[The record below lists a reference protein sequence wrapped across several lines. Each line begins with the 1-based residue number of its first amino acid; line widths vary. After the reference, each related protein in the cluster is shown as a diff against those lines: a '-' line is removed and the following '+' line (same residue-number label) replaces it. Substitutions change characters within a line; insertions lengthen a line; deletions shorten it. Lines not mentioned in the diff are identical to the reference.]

1 MPLKVNSFTPQGG
14 APVALGRLSVLVGA
28 NNAGKSQTLR
38 DLRDYIISGS
48 VQRLTIVNNVDVVL
62 PTELEAVEG
71 LLSRPHQSPGHVRL
85 LGVAND
91 LQRQHEFAPGDDWVA
106 QHFAQLP
113 QPHAREQLLRN
124 MGQYWCASLD
134 AEGRFRLAAPVDSYD
149 KRAEAPSNALQ
160 GFFSQGKPAL
170 TKLRN
175 AFRTAFA
182 MDIAIDWA
190 AMRRLYLKIGPQFG
204 EIPDTL
210 AELDALLSNAQELS
224 QQGDGYRSFA
234 GVALAV
240 LAFPNRLLL
249 LDEPEAFLHPA
260 QARAL
265 GRWIARES
273 ANRPAQIV
281 VASHSAD
288 FLLGVISEAPAATV
302 IRLNR
307 GSDGTQFHVVPPT
320 TSAGLIQSPLLS
332 SQPVMDSLFHRGVV
346 VCEGDPD
353 RAIYQTVLHKF
364 LGDLGGENL
373 LLIHSNGKDAI
384 KTPVTMLR
392 EAGTP
397 VCAIVDIDV
406 LNSKKSLSDIVEALT
421 GSPATDRM
429 GELRDSLAQKV
440 EQSTDEE
447 LMKELRAAV
456 EDWQKNEHTDLR
468 VARKALVATAR
479 TKSSWEALKA
489 NGISYFTDEARAQA
503 DELFGLLQ
511 EVGLF
516 VVPNGELEGW
526 MKLGIAKGQRWSRA
540 ALERLHAGNCP
551 DDLRSFMKKALDFV
565 SR

>member
-1 MPLKVNSFTPQGG
+1 LSCNLSLKRASDFQG
-14 APVALGRLSVLVGA
+14 
-28 NNAGKSQTLR
+28 Q
-38 DLRDYIISGS
+38 D
-48 VQRLTIVNNVDVVL
+48 
-62 PTELEAVEG
+62 
-71 LLSRPHQSPGHVRL
+71 
-85 LGVAND
+85 
-91 LQRQHEFAPGDDWVA
+91 HEFAPGDNWIQ

-113 QPHAREQLLRN
+113 QPQARGQLLRN

-149 KRAEAPSNALQ
+149 KRTEAPSNALQ
-160 GFFSQGKPAL
+160 GFFHQGRPAL
-170 TKLRN
+170 EKLRN

-210 AELDALLSNAQELS
+210 TELDALLSNAQELS

-307 GSDGTQFHVVPPT
+307 GAAGTQFRVVPPP

-332 SQPVMDSLFHRGVV
+332 SQPVMDSLFHQGVV

-364 LGDLGGENL
+364 LDDRGGENV

-384 KTPVTMLR
+384 KTPVAMLR

-397 VCAIVDIDV
+397 ACAIVDIDV
-406 LNSKKSLSDIVEALT
+406 LNSKQLLNDIVQALT

-429 GELRDSLAQKV
+429 NELRNSLAQKV

-447 LMKELRAAV
+447 LMKELRSAV

-468 VARKALVATAR
+468 VARRALVSSAR
-479 TKSSWEALKA
+479 IKSSWDAVKA
-489 NGISYFTDEARAQA
+489 KGICYFADETRAQA
-503 DELFGLLQ
+503 DELFALLQ

-526 MKLGIAKGQRWSRA
+526 MKLGIAKGQRWNRA
-540 ALERLHAGNCP
+540 ALERLHDGNCP
-551 DDLRSFMKKALDFV
+551 DDLRAFMQKVLDFV
-565 SR
+565 GG